1 MVSCRTAGCSLSGRR
16 KLRMI
21 VWLTDSS
28 TCRMMKPKN
37 EWKPLAAQDCCP
49 GVQAFRISPQN
60 AREHKASPNVRNQ
73 ISNAWEVETS
83 SRGQGA
89 VLSRRA
95 IVSSAM
101 LAIVGNQLSISPVL
115 AANDGCLADCLR
127 ECYAIAPKVI
137 MSSSKSFLI
146 VRLIYKRR
154 ILLSSN
160 QLEVC
165 IVSLMHS

>member
-1 MVSCRTAGCSLSGRR
+1 
-16 KLRMI
+16 MI
-21 VWLTDSS
+21 VDKHAKKESNNQHKFKSMLHLSL
-28 TCRMMKPKN
+28 KN
-37 EWKPLAAQDCCP
+37 ICITLLCSFPCDTH
-49 GVQAFRISPQN
+49 AFRISPQN